1 MKHDNRKLKIKKSLK
16 NTITLVIWSYNA
28 QDIKEL

>member
-1 MKHDNRKLKIKKSLK
+1 MKHDSRKLEIKKSLK
-16 NTITLVIWSYNA
+16 NTTTLITQLYDA